1 MKNITQNYKN
11 SISRFGRELD
21 SLITY
26 TIDNQEIVL
35 TSEELNQ
42 VTPSF
47 KSDILKSAMKQ
58 LKIDSNVEIPIGT
71 VINYQFGV
79 KVSNNEVQDFR
90 DNYEYINYGDYIVYS
105 VEKKEDTDSY
115 DILCYDYMLNSM
127 KEYESF
133 AVYPISIRNYIRDLC
148 TKIGLTFKNQNET
161 FVNWNRVI
169 ENELYLDTEG
179 KSLGYTYRDV
189 LDELAEVTAST
200 ICINEEDNQLEIRYI
215 NNTND
220 EIDEEFFKDINVN
233 FGQKFGVVN
242 AVVLS
247 RADESDSIYRR
258 DEESIEENGLCEIKI
273 KDNQIMNFNDRDEYI
288 DGIYNQLL
296 GLEYYINDYS
306 SPGITYYEICD
317 RYNVR
322 IKDKFY
328 SCVMFND
335 ETIVTQGLEEN
346 VNTPLPETNE
356 TDYKYASKTDRT
368 INQAYII
375 AKKNESEI
383 EALTKKIVD
392 ISKTV
397 SGRGSIQLEN
407 AHEGYLHRLELKP
420 TQYLSALFPSE
431 DLEPSENL
439 IPFDF
444 VLIVDN
450 EKYILDIDYL
460 NYIDS
465 EHYDK
470 FICEDGKCWIE
481 KINGT
486 IEEREDL
493 LIHVNSDSIIS
504 MEGTDK
510 VIISATYLLE
520 NEYTNNFANQVDVEA
535 QFLMQENR
543 IEETVKAV
551 ADDNGVITSGSIILA
566 INKDESLAEIN
577 ADKINLNGLVTANG
591 NFRVLL
597 DGSIEAKNA
606 RFTGI
611 VSGGKISVA
620 DVYTNNNP
628 YLEIYDINAEEEK
641 PITTKIWSNGILC
654 KDYSGNNP
662 LIRTEKD
669 GTYAEMNGSVVNAYG
684 FNNVSLE
691 SEKKDFEKLEN
702 ALDIIKDIDVYKF
715 RYKEENETKKH
726 IGLVIG
732 ENYKYSKDVTTNN
745 NEEVDLYSF
754 ISVCCKAIK
763 ELQEEIIE
771 LKEKIK

>member
-26 TIDNQEIVL
+26 TINNQEVVL
-35 TSEELNQ
+35 SSEELNQ

-47 KSDILKSAMKQ
+47 KSDILKSSMKQ
-58 LKIDSNVEIPIGT
+58 LKIDSNVEIPIDT

-148 TKIGLTFKNQNET
+148 TKIGLTFKNQNQT
-161 FVNWNRVI
+161 FVNWNKVI
-169 ENELYLDTEG
+169 ENELYLDSNG

-233 FGQKFGVVN
+233 FGKKFGVVN

-258 DEESIEENGLCEIKI
+258 DEESIEENGLCEVKI

-322 IKDKFY
+322 IKNNVY

-356 TDYKYASKTDRT
+356 TNYKYASKTDKT

-375 AKKNESEI
+375 AKKQEGEI
-383 EALTKKIVD
+383 ESLTRRTSSLEDETGNMYSIEQVNSLIENAETGLTNTFSEAGGNNIFRNTGLWFTTNDLSNPYEFWNGVVEKQKEDKASNMSALLLQNGTLEQEQLVPNGKYTISFKYKKIVFASIIKAVIND
-392 ISKTV
+392 VEYVLSETEETLFTQTIEV
-397 SGRGSIQLEN
+397 SSQHIN
-407 AHEGYLHRLELKP
+407 
-420 TQYLSALFPSE
+420 
-431 DLEPSENL
+431 
-439 IPFDF
+439 I
-444 VLIVDN
+444 
-450 EKYILDIDYL
+450 
-460 NYIDS
+460 
-465 EHYDK
+465 K
-470 FICEDGKCWIE
+470 FISD
-481 KINGT
+481 
-486 IEEREDL
+486 
-493 LIHVNSDSIIS
+493 VN
-504 MEGTDK
+504 
-510 VIISATYLLE
+510 
-520 NEYTNNFANQVDVEA
+520 
-535 QFLMQENR
+535 
-543 IEETVKAV
+543 
-551 ADDNGVITSGSIILA
+551 
-566 INKDESLAEIN
+566 N
-577 ADKINLNGLVTANG
+577 AC
-591 NFRVLL
+591 
-597 DGSIEAKNA
+597 
-606 RFTGI
+606 
-611 VSGGKISVA
+611 
-620 DVYTNNNP
+620 
-628 YLEIYDINAEEEK
+628 EIYDLMANAGEIALAYSQNQNETTTDTVNISKGIE
-641 PITTKIWSNGILC
+641 ITS
-654 KDYSGNNP
+654 S
-662 LIRTEKD
+662 
-669 GTYAEMNGSVVNAYG
+669 
-684 FNNVSLE
+684 
-691 SEKKDFEKLEN
+691 
-702 ALDIIKDIDVYKF
+702 DIDVRFKANADGIRTIDRSGNELTKF
-715 RYKEENETKKH
+715 TDTGMKTKEAIITEKSQIVGT
-726 IGLVIG
+726 LWQ
-732 ENYKYSKDVTTNN
+732 
-745 NEEVDLYSF
+745 EVNRQTWITRL
-754 ISVCCKAIK
+754 
-763 ELQEEIIE
+763 
-771 LKEKIK
+771 